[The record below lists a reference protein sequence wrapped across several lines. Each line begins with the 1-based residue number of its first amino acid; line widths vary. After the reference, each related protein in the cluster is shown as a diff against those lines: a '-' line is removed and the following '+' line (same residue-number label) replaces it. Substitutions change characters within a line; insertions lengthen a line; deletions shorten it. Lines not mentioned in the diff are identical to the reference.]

1 MSDILNNM
9 IKRIKNHKDYLKAG
23 MILIHNG
30 IVRETTRDGKRVKGL
45 RVKVDWQKVR
55 EIIDKNKKKKG
66 IIEIYVDIIE
76 DKYLKVGDD
85 IMYIL
90 VAGDIRDNVIPV
102 LEDVLNEV
110 KSKATSKEQDF
121 V

>member
-1 MSDILNNM
+1 MSNILNNM
-9 IKRIKNHKDYLKAG
+9 LKKFKNHRDYSKTG

-30 IVRETTRDGKRVKGL
+30 IVRETTREGKRVNGL
-45 RVKVDWQKVR
+45 RVKVNWQKVK
-55 EIIDKNKKKKG
+55 EIIKKNKKRKG

-102 LEDVLNEV
+102 LQDVLDEV
-110 KSKATSKEQDF
+110 KTKATTKEQDF
-121 V
+121 F